1 MLRTVSISLLAAF
14 AVMLVIPT
22 QAIDLN
28 PFSLIKSAVE
38 AAAEDRS
45 SGDIATDLKI
55 KTAIT
60 AAIVDELG
68 TDVISLNVDVYE
80 QDVMLTGAVEDP
92 KLKQKAGQLS
102 KAAEGVK
109 KTYNDILVIKSID
122 KEKGAVENFVDDTV
136 IESKVNALL
145 LDGTGVNVTNFRWR
159 SVGGRVFLFGRA
171 LSNGE
176 LKKAIGI
183 VKKIKNVTKVT
194 SRVKVRPKS

>member
-1 MLRTVSISLLAAF
+1 MKFLLAGLT
-14 AVMLVIPT
+14 AVFLVLSGF
-22 QAIDLN
+22 QADAIELN
-28 PFSLIKSAVE
+28 PFSIIKSAVE

-55 KTAIT
+55 KTTIT

-68 TDVISLNVDVYE
+68 TEVIPLNVDVYE